1 MLAQLEKV
9 EGVESAMANH
19 SGSLIRAS
27 LKDSADSVFV
37 ASELDA
43 ILKEQ
48 NRKPKQLAGDEAAN
62 AIKSEQ
68 WRASDKVG
76 ELSEIEFRTVFERR
90 VKLFAEAG
98 DFDEKTVASLLQF
111 SKEVLQETPASN
123 SETNWGEFCSG
134 LASRMMEKAKEVL
147 SEEQLEELAKKLK
160 ARVIG

>member
-9 EGVESAMANH
+9 ECVESAMANH
-19 SGSLIRAS
+19 TGSLVRVS
-27 LKDSADSVFV
+27 LKASADSVAV

-68 WRASDKVG
+68 WRESDKVG

-90 VKLFAEAG
+90 VKQFSEAG
-98 DFDEKTVASLLQF
+98 EFDEKTVTSLLQF
-111 SKEVLQETPASN
+111 SKDVLKETPASN
-123 SETNWGEFCSG
+123 SDTNWGDFRSG
-134 LASRMMEKAKEVL
+134 LVSRMMEKAKEVL
-147 SEEQLEELAKKLK
+147 SEEQLEELSEKLK